1 MKYVIGPFVF
11 NIISSTSPA
20 VTKFQI
26 IGHFTFYATD
36 IKDFEWLLPRMLL
49 NQNVLHLGL
58 SLNISLS
65 IKPSAAILAIS
76 CPLSHSV
83 SYFLLYFPNT

>member
-26 IGHFTFYATD
+26 IGHFTFYTTD
-36 IKDFEWLLPRMLL
+36 IKDFEWLLP
-49 NQNVLHLGL
+49 
-58 SLNISLS
+58 
-65 IKPSAAILAIS
+65 
-76 CPLSHSV
+76 
-83 SYFLLYFPNT
+83 FT